1 MNLIKM
7 HQLFGNLLRKNQ
19 IIMYFRTLSGCLFWY
34 EKVGSKLSIYP
45 NIIAVFENHKPIAIF
60 PFGIR
65 KSYGARVL
73 EFMGSSQC
81 DYNTP
86 LIIDEFSDHSNVK
99 KIWNQTKKHL
109 PKHDII
115 LFDKMPDRINDKK
128 TF

>member
-7 HQLFGNLLRKNQ
+7 HQLFGNLLRKKSNYYVFQ
-19 IIMYFRTLSGCLFWY
+19 NFKWLSFWY

-99 KIWNQTKKHL
+99 NLESNKKHL